1 MIYSLDGILLE
12 KRPNIAVIGVGG
24 IGFKVFM
31 SNGAI
36 GKLPAIGDNVK
47 CFSSLYFRDEKPEL
61 YGFLEEPELRLFEL
75 LTTVNGIGPKTALS
89 VLGVDSV
96 QNITAAIL
104 EKRAELLTKTSGI
117 GKKTAE
123 RVILELHNK
132 LELPHSLKITKA
144 IDLDSEVEDVLVG
157 LGYTRSEVKRSLQ
170 SLGAEFKTF
179 EDRLR
184 QTLKILG
191 RV

>member
-1 MIYSLDGILLE
+1 MFYSLDGTLSE
-12 KRPNIAVIGVGG
+12 KRPNFAVINVNG

-31 SNGAI
+31 SQDAVR
-36 GKLPAIGDNVK
+36 KLPTVGSNVK
-47 CFSSLYFRDEKPEL
+47 CFSSLYIRDERLEL
-61 YGFLEEPELRLFEL
+61 YGFLEEPALKLFEL
-75 LTTVNGIGPKTALS
+75 LTTVGGIGPKTALS
-89 VLGVDSV
+89 ILSVDSV

-132 LELPHSLKITKA
+132 LELPHSLRITRA

-157 LGYTRSEVKRSLQ
+157 LGYMRNEVRKSLQ

-179 EDRLR
+179 EERLR

-191 RV
+191 RM

>member
-1 MIYSLDGILLE
+1 MLYSLEGTLS
-12 KRPNIAVIGVGG
+12 KKGTNFAVIDVRG
-24 IGFKVFM
+24 IGFKIFM
-31 SNGAI
+31 SPDTI
-36 GKLPAIGDNVK
+36 KKLPAVGSNAK
-47 CFSSLYFRDEKPEL
+47 CFSSLYVRDERLEL
-61 YGFLEEPELRLFEL
+61 YGFLEEPALKLFEL

-89 VLGVDSV
+89 VLSVDSV

-104 EKRAELLTKTSGI
+104 EKRAELLTRTSGI

-132 LELPHSLKITKA
+132 LELPNSSRITMS
-144 IDLDSEVEDVLVG
+144 IDLNAEVEDVLVG
-157 LGYTRSEVKRSLQ
+157 LGYTRSEVRKSLQ

-179 EDRLR
+179 EERLR

-191 RV
+191 RI

>member
-1 MIYSLDGILLE
+1 MTGFVVVD
-12 KRPNIAVIGVGG
+12 VCG
-24 IGFKVFM
+24 IGFKIFM
-31 SNGAI
+31 SPGTI
-36 GKLPAIGDNVK
+36 KKLPVTGSDVK
-47 CFSSLYFRDEKPEL
+47 CFSSLYVRDEGLEL
-61 YGFLEEPELRLFEL
+61 YGFLEEPELKLFEL
-75 LTTVNGIGPKTALS
+75 LTTVSGIGPKTALS

-132 LELPHSLKITKA
+132 LELPHSFKITETM
-144 IDLDSEVEDVLVG
+144 DVDSEVEDVLVG
-157 LGYTRSEVKRSLQ
+157 LGYVRSEVRKSLR

-179 EDRLR
+179 EERLR
-184 QTLKILG
+184 QTLKIFG